1 MKHFSILILMS
12 VLFLTACD
20 KEAANETPVA
30 VNPVNPS
37 IISAPPAAPPEAAES
52 SPEAIDLANKQALL
66 DYATME
72 DRYINDSIAK
82 WAASAKA
89 SSTYG
94 VTQEKS
100 PAASSG
106 YGPEKA
112 AGAIDGNT
120 WCNNST
126 DLGFDWLEL
135 GYDKPVNAT
144 EVRIV
149 FKPNSG
155 AEAVTK
161 MELIDTD
168 GKLYTVWS
176 GISDVKSDARGSRT
190 WFVRTFAAT
199 PYKVKAVKITLA
211 NNLYP
216 GYKEIDAVQL
226 VGE

>member
-1 MKHFSILILMS
+1 MKHFSIFILVS
-12 VLFLTACD
+12 VSFLTACD
-20 KEAANETPVA
+20 KESANETPVA
-30 VNPVNPS
+30 VNPVNTS
-37 IISAPPAAPPEAAES
+37 IPSAPPAAPPAAAETS
-52 SPEAIDLANKQALL
+52 QEAIDLANKQALL

-72 DRYINDSIAK
+72 DRYINDSLAK
-82 WAASAKA
+82 WAATAKA

-100 PAASSG
+100 PDALSS

-112 AGAIDGNT
+112 AGAIDGST
-120 WCNNST
+120 WCNNNT

-135 GYDKPVNAT
+135 GYDKPVSAT

-149 FKPNSG
+149 FKPNAG

-161 MELIDTD
+161 MELIDTG

-211 NNLYP
+211 NNVSP